1 LFFHFGKKRNKAN
14 RAVFIPIK
22 IRIILGSAPPYSSKI
37 LLPEA
42 TYRNNAVNN
51 PKIIY
56 PEGLLYFE
64 LETKIRY
71 SQRKIP
77 AIIKTKKSDTNPKV
91 KILKLSKAVKEL
103 CVIG

>member
-1 LFFHFGKKRNKAN
+1 M
-14 RAVFIPIK
+14 
-22 IRIILGSAPPYSSKI
+22 
-37 LLPEA
+37 
-42 TYRNNAVNN
+42 
-51 PKIIY
+51 
-56 PEGLLYFE
+56 YFE